1 MPRYLAAMSPLGK
14 PLDDLDRRLLAEL
27 RGDGRTST
35 RALAATLGV
44 SKPTVAARIKRLDEQ
59 SIARV
64 VAVTDFE
71 AFGFTL
77 LSIARVKVEG
87 RGVREVAEELA
98 AIEEVVGVTIV
109 LGPVDIMLLLLAR
122 DTRHLAELL
131 AERIPA
137 IAGVREVDADL
148 ALEVH
153 KYESRWA
160 RFG

>member
-1 MPRYLAAMSPLGK
+1 MSSRDAPI
-14 PLDDLDRRLLAEL
+14 DDLDRRLLAEL
-27 RGDGRTST
+27 RADGRAST

-44 SKPTVAARIKRLDEQ
+44 SEPTVASRIKRLDEE

-71 AFGFTL
+71 AFGYAL
-77 LSIARVKVEG
+77 LAIARVRVEG
-87 RGVREVAEELA
+87 RGVREVADDLSKIDE
-98 AIEEVVGVTIV
+98 IVGVTIV
-109 LGPVDIMLLLLAR
+109 LGPADITVLLLAR
-122 DTRHLAELL
+122 NTHHLGELL
-131 AERIPA
+131 AEQLPA
-137 IAGVREVDADL
+137 IAGIREIQADL